1 MWIQLVSIKRER
13 ERERQCVCVCVCVKE
28 IERKQEVG
36 GGVGSGIPA
45 QWVVMVLLGV
55 LKLIALKHY
64 LVAM

>member
-1 MWIQLVSIKRER
+1 V
-13 ERERQCVCVCVCVKE
+13 CVCVCVCVKE

>member
-1 MWIQLVSIKRER
+1 MGELRSPTKTRTE
-13 ERERQCVCVCVCVKE
+13 CVCVCVKE

>member
-1 MWIQLVSIKRER
+1 M
-13 ERERQCVCVCVCVKE
+13 CVCE

-36 GGVGSGIPA
+36 GRVGSYIPA
-45 QWVVMVLLGV
+45 QWVVKVLLGV